1 MAGPDDFDF
10 WLGSWVASW
19 GEEGATGRNVIAKSF
34 EGRVVEERFDGRPG
48 VEFRGMSVNV
58 YDAPRDRWLQTW
70 VDDEGNYFALEGAMR
85 DGEMTLLCDRHNG
98 EDQTLVYRMRFH
110 DIEADAFTWSWERS
124 TDRGG
129 TYALA
134 WRIAYRRADGG

>member
-1 MAGPDDFDF
+1 
-10 WLGSWVASW
+10 
-19 GEEGATGRNVIAKSF
+19 
-34 EGRVVEERFDGRPG
+34 
-48 VEFRGMSVNV
+48 MSVSV
-58 YDAPRDRWLQTW
+58 YDAHRDRWLQTW